1 MFSFF
6 ERLID
11 PFGAH
16 DESMPPTTVLAYYW
30 RYCRQIWPL
39 IAALTGLGLL
49 VSLIEAAIL
58 SFSGALIDLLRNTP
72 PTEVFQRHGLV
83 FLGMAALV
91 LLVRSLAGVTHDLL
105 TQQTIAPGFTNLIR
119 WQTHRWV
126 LRQSMSY
133 FANDFAGRIASNIV
147 QSAASLRESMVQVI
161 DALWFVATFAVTA
174 LVVLGHADLR
184 LAIPLALWIAYY
196 VGTLFLMVPRIRR
209 RSEELAHE
217 RANLTGRVVDAYAN
231 IQTVK
236 LFARIE
242 REDNDARDAIVAHT
256 SAFHRQTRLITWLN
270 LFVSLGN
277 SVMVTTVG
285 GLAIWLWSRGELSL
299 GEIAV
304 ALGLSVRVITMSGW
318 VMWTAIGIFD
328 GVGQVQEA
336 MRSFAKPRAVDDV
349 PQAPVLA
356 APRGEIRFENVTFH
370 YGKGGGV
377 IENLSLTVAPGE
389 KVGFVGRSG
398 AGKSTLVNL
407 LLRFHDV
414 EAGRILIDGQ
424 DIAKVTQASLRRQ
437 IGMVTQDTSLLHR
450 SIADNILYGRPDAS
464 REDMIAAGRGA
475 HADAFVSG
483 LTDPQGRTGYD
494 TLVGERG
501 VKLSG
506 GQRQRIAIARVMLKD
521 APILVLDEATSALDS
536 EIEQAIQENLTTL
549 MAGKTVIAIAHR
561 LSTIAAMDRLVVLDG
576 GRIVETGSHR
586 DLIARDGLYAAL
598 WRRQSGGFL
607 EAAE

>member
-1 MFSFF
+1 MFSLF

-11 PFGAH
+11 PFRAH
-16 DESMPPTTVLAYYW
+16 DESMPPATVLAYYW

-39 IAALTGLGLL
+39 LVALTALGLV
-49 VSLIEAAIL
+49 VSGIETAIL
-58 SFSGALIDLLRNTP
+58 SFSGALIDRLRDTP
-72 PTEVFQRHGLV
+72 PDQVFARHGAA

-91 LLVRSLAGVTHDLL
+91 LIARPLAGLAHDLL

-161 DALWFVATFAVTA
+161 DAFWFVATFAVTA
-174 LVVLGHADLR
+174 LVVLGRADIR

-196 VGTLFLMVPRIRR
+196 IGLLVLMVPRIRR

-217 RANLTGRVVDAYAN
+217 RANLTGRVVDAYSN

-236 LFARIE
+236 LFARLE
-242 REDNDARDAIVAHT
+242 REDEEARDAIVAHT
-256 SAFHRQTRLITWLN
+256 GAFHRQTRLITWLN
-270 LFVSLGN
+270 FFVLCGN
-277 SVMVTTVG
+277 SVMITTVG
-285 GLAIWLWSRGELSL
+285 GMSVWLWSRGGLTL

-304 ALGLSVRVITMSGW
+304 ALGLSVRVATMSGW

-336 MRSFAKPRAVDDV
+336 MRSFARPRAVDDFAH
-349 PQAPVLA
+349 APVLA
-356 APRGEIRFENVTFH
+356 APRGEIRFENVSFH

-377 IENLSLTVAPGE
+377 IDNLSLAVAPGE
-389 KVGFVGRSG
+389 KVGLVGRSG

-414 EAGRILIDGQ
+414 ESGRILIDGQ
-424 DIAKVTQASLRRQ
+424 DIARVTQASLRRQ

-450 SIADNILYGRPDAS
+450 SIAENILYGRPDATV
-464 REDMIAAGRGA
+464 EEMTAAGKGA
-475 HADAFVSG
+475 HADAFVAG

-536 EIEQAIQENLTTL
+536 EIEHAIQENLQTL

-576 GRIVETGSHR
+576 GRIVETGTHR
-586 DLIARDGLYAAL
+586 ELIAREGLYASL